1 MRFKNLLSVF
11 LLAGCFA
18 LSAAAQIPTVEL
30 PPEVVMRIRLSLQ
43 TISVVTGITSRKRL
57 PGLWEHWPKIST

>member
-30 PPEVVMRIRLSLQ
+30 PPVSGDAHSFIVANDLGRNGYYE
-43 TISVVTGITSRKRL
+43 
-57 PGLWEHWPKIST
+57 